1 MTKVLFGIFIVAAG
15 FISAA
20 LLWNT
25 RFLKSGSPENFD
37 VKSEHP
43 TGVLGKFVF
52 CMFTGPYMIADN
64 GLAIWKRGE
73 LRFSVFLLCLLLAV
87 LWSFCSG
94 IFVVQMLVLTGII
107 SV

>member
-15 FISAA
+15 FVSAA

-25 RFLKSGSPENFD
+25 RFLKSGPFGNFS
-37 VKSEHP
+37 VKSEAP
-43 TGVLGKFVF
+43 TGVLAKFVF

-64 GLAIWKRGE
+64 GLAIWRKGE
-73 LRFSVFLLCLLLAV
+73 LRFSVFLICLLLAV

-94 IFVVQMLVLTGII
+94 IFVVQMLVFTGVI